1 MLAIKDSEKPMANP
15 FQEQLLKAGLVSKQ
29 KVRDT
34 KTQKRRDRKAKVD
47 DGSEALKQE
56 IAAKK
61 QAQIAKDKALNEQRF
76 AQATEKGQVRG
87 LITEFKRLAVDVPKG
102 AEVKFNYTLG
112 TKIYS
117 VYITDKLQSQL
128 LNGQLGIV
136 RYEET
141 SYLVPH
147 KLAERVHLLV
157 PEWCGYL
164 WQQDAQ
170 AETVAEDDPYAD
182 YVIPDDLMW

>member
-1 MLAIKDSEKPMANP
+1 MANP

-29 KVRDT
+29 KVQNA

-47 DGSEALKQE
+47 DGSAALK
-56 IAAKK
+56 
-61 QAQIAKDKALNEQRF
+61 AQIANQKRQQAEKDKALNEQRF
-76 AQATEKGQVRG
+76 AEATEKGQVRG
-87 LITEFKRLAVDVPKG
+87 LITEFKRLAIATPRD
-102 AEVKFNYTLG
+102 AEIKFNYTLG

-117 VYITDKLQSQL
+117 LYVNDKLQNQL

-136 RYEET
+136 RHEEV

-147 KLAERVHLLV
+147 KLAERVQLLV
-157 PEWCGYL
+157 PDWCGYL
-164 WQQDAQ
+164 WQQDDNQ
-170 AETVAEDDPYAD
+170 QVVEEDDPYAD

>member
-1 MLAIKDSEKPMANP
+1 MANP

-47 DGSEALKQE
+47 DGSEVLRQE

-61 QAQIAKDKALNEQRF
+61 QAQIEKDRALNEQRF
-76 AQATEKGQVRG
+76 AEATEKGQVRG
-87 LITEFKRLAVDVPKG
+87 LITEFKRLAIEIPKD

-117 VYITDKLQSQL
+117 IYINDKLQSQL

-136 RYEET
+136 RHDEV

-147 KLAERVHLLV
+147 KLAERVQLLV

-164 WQQDAQ
+164 WQQDDNQ
-170 AETVAEDDPYAD
+170 QVVEEDDPYAD

>member
-1 MLAIKDSEKPMANP
+1 MANP

-47 DGSEALKQE
+47 DGSQALKQE

-61 QAQIAKDKALNEQRF
+61 QAQIEKDRALNEQRF

-87 LITEFKRLAVDVPKG
+87 LITEFKRLAIEVPRD

-117 VYITDKLQSQL
+117 IYVNDKLQSQL

-136 RYEET
+136 RHEEV

-147 KLAERVHLLV
+147 KLAERVQLLV

-164 WQQDAQ
+164 WQQDDNQQ
-170 AETVAEDDPYAD
+170 AVEEDDPYAD

>member
-1 MLAIKDSEKPMANP
+1 MANP

-29 KVRDT
+29 KVQNA

-47 DGSEALKQE
+47 DGSAALK
-56 IAAKK
+56 
-61 QAQIAKDKALNEQRF
+61 AQIADQKRQQAEKDKALNEQRF
-76 AQATEKGQVRG
+76 AEATEKGQVRG
-87 LITEFKRLAVDVPKG
+87 LITEFKRLAIATPRD
-102 AEVKFNYTLG
+102 AEIKFNYTLG

-117 VYITDKLQSQL
+117 LYVNDKLQNQL

-136 RYEET
+136 RHEEV

-147 KLAERVHLLV
+147 KLAERVQLLV
-157 PEWCGYL
+157 PDWCGYL
-164 WQQDAQ
+164 WQQDDNQ
-170 AETVAEDDPYAD
+170 QVVEEDDPYAD

>member
-1 MLAIKDSEKPMANP
+1 MANP

-29 KVRDT
+29 KVQNA

-47 DGSEALKQE
+47 DGSAALK
-56 IAAKK
+56 
-61 QAQIAKDKALNEQRF
+61 AQIADQKRQQAEKDKALNEQRF
-76 AQATEKGQVRG
+76 AEATEKGQVRG
-87 LITEFKRLAVDVPKG
+87 LITEFKRLAIATPRD
-102 AEVKFNYTLG
+102 AEIKFNYTFG

-117 VYITDKLQSQL
+117 LYVNDKLQNQL

-136 RYEET
+136 RHEEV

-147 KLAERVHLLV
+147 KLAERVQLLV
-157 PEWCGYL
+157 PDWCGYL
-164 WQQDAQ
+164 WQQDDNQ
-170 AETVAEDDPYAD
+170 QVVEEDDPYAD